1 MMKEEIRHADN
12 EKIDLRVCITSTMLQ
27 AIISLSRDTSLPI
40 RAMSQPTLV
49 VS

>member
-1 MMKEEIRHADN
+1 MAKVRAHM
-12 EKIDLRVCITSTMLQ
+12 TSTTLQ
-27 AIISLSRDTSLPI
+27 AIISLRRDTSLPI